1 MARDNLSIHLAERPK
16 GDIIP
21 GTTFSQKR
29 TPIPSPADLKDG
41 EILVETLYL
50 SLDPAMRT
58 YLNPGGSY
66 MAPVPVGGIM
76 RGMTVCRVL
85 ASKSKRAAAGDFV
98 SGNTGWTEHAIL
110 GEKDFEP
117 TSRFPGLR
125 DPQDMLSVLGPT
137 GVTAWYGMT
146 QIGDP
151 KPGELV
157 VVSGAAGAT
166 GSVAGQIAK
175 IRGAT
180 VVGIAGSDDKC
191 RWLVEELGFD
201 VALNYKAADFK
212 NKFKEATKKKINVY
226 FDNVGGQILDMCLAR
241 AKEHARFVECG
252 VISQYNTRDHHGL
265 RNIANVVS
273 LRIHMQGF
281 IIFDQLKYFPQA
293 RSDLSKWIA
302 EGKLKKNETIIQGGL
317 GKAEQALVDLY
328 KGINTGKLLVEIKNP
343 NSVAPKL

>member
-1 MARDNLSIHLAERPK
+1 
-16 GDIIP
+16 
-21 GTTFSQKR
+21 
-29 TPIPSPADLKDG
+29 
-41 EILVETLYL
+41 
-50 SLDPAMRT
+50 
-58 YLNPGGSY
+58 
-66 MAPVPVGGIM
+66 MAPVAVGGIM

-98 SGNTGWTEHAIL
+98 SGNTGWTEHAVL

-212 NKFKEATKKKINVY
+212 NKFKEATKKKIDVY
-226 FDNVGGQILDMCLAR
+226 FDNGRSTHPLI
-241 AKEHARFVECG
+241 HSSSFV
-252 VISQYNTRDHHGL
+252 R
-265 RNIANVVS
+265 
-273 LRIHMQGF
+273 
-281 IIFDQLKYFPQA
+281 
-293 RSDLSKWIA
+293 
-302 EGKLKKNETIIQGGL
+302 
-317 GKAEQALVDLY
+317 
-328 KGINTGKLLVEIKNP
+328 
-343 NSVAPKL
+343 